1 MPAFDIIADTQPQQP
16 LRVTRHFARKTVAEL
31 KAELQALD
39 ATTYTDK
46 VINDMTFD
54 DLVHAIQVTP
64 EPDEPSE
71 PEEPEEPTE
80 PEEG

>member
-16 LRVTRHFARKTVAEL
+16 LRVSRHFGRKTVAEL
-31 KAELQALD
+31 KTELQAKD

-46 VINDMTFD
+46 LINDMTYD

-64 EPDEPSE
+64 EP
-71 PEEPEEPTE
+71 EE
-80 PEEG
+80 EEGGDD